1 MYKNNF
7 LKRLWIMIPPKFN
20 KISLGEFNYCLNID
34 SVEFPKAFTDDMF
47 CLISENEE
55 RDNMNEYYDN
65 MMNELN
71 SLKAENKR
79 LKAQLKELREFKANV
94 EKSHKDIVEQFEKA
108 LNESPLNPDK
118 LEESIDSV
126 CSRTLCSRKEALDY
140 LIHNDYNVDRA
151 ITLINWSKLNVPS
164 VIL

>member
-1 MYKNNF
+1 
-7 LKRLWIMIPPKFN
+7 MIPPKFN
-20 KISLGEFNYCLNID
+20 KISLGAFNYCSSID
-34 SVEFPKAFTDDMF
+34 AVEFSKSFTDDMF

-65 MMNELN
+65 MINELN

-94 EKSHKDIVEQFEKA
+94 EKSHKDIVEQFEKT

-140 LIHNDYNVDRA
+140 LIQNDYNVDRA

>member
-1 MYKNNF
+1 
-7 LKRLWIMIPPKFN
+7 MIPPKFN

-65 MMNELN
+65 MLNELN

-94 EKSHKDIVEQFEKA
+94 EKSHKDSVEQFEKA

-118 LEESIDSV
+118 LEESIDAV

-140 LIHNDYNVDRA
+140 LIQNDYNVDRA

>member
-1 MYKNNF
+1 
-7 LKRLWIMIPPKFN
+7 MIPPKFN

-65 MMNELN
+65 MINELN

-118 LEESIDSV
+118 LEESIDSI

-140 LIHNDYNVDRA
+140 LIQNDYNVDRA

>member
-1 MYKNNF
+1 
-7 LKRLWIMIPPKFN
+7 MILPKFN
-20 KISLGEFNYCLNID
+20 KISLEEFNYCSNID
-34 SVEFPKAFTDDMF
+34 SVEFPKVFTDDMF

-65 MMNELN
+65 MVNELN

-94 EKSHKDIVEQFEKA
+94 EKSQKDIVEQFEKA

-140 LIHNDYNVDRA
+140 LIQNDYNVDRV

>member
-118 LEESIDSV
+118 LEESIDSI

-140 LIHNDYNVDRA
+140 LIQNDYNVDRA

>member
-1 MYKNNF
+1 
-7 LKRLWIMIPPKFN
+7 MIPLKFN
-20 KISLGEFNYCLNID
+20 KISLEKFNYCSNID
-34 SVEFPKAFTDDMF
+34 SVEFSKAFTDDMF

-55 RDNMNEYYDN
+55 RDNMI
-65 MMNELN
+65 NELN

-108 LNESPLNPDK
+108 LNESPVNPDN
-118 LEESIDSV
+118 LEESIDAV

-140 LIHNDYNVDRA
+140 LIQNDYNVDRA

>member
-1 MYKNNF
+1 
-7 LKRLWIMIPPKFN
+7 MIPPKFN

-55 RDNMNEYYDN
+55 RDNMIEYYDN
-65 MMNELN
+65 MINELN

-118 LEESIDSV
+118 LEESIDSI
-126 CSRTLCSRKEALDY
+126 CSRTLCSRKEALDS
-140 LIHNDYNVDRA
+140 LIQNDYNVDRA

>member
-1 MYKNNF
+1 
-7 LKRLWIMIPPKFN
+7 MILPKFN
-20 KISLGEFNYCLNID
+20 KISLGEFNYCSNID

-94 EKSHKDIVEQFEKA
+94 EKSQKDIVEQFEKA

-118 LEESIDSV
+118 LEESIDSI

-140 LIHNDYNVDRA
+140 LIQNDYNVDRA

>member
-1 MYKNNF
+1 
-7 LKRLWIMIPPKFN
+7 MILPKFN
-20 KISLGEFNYCLNID
+20 KISLGEFNYCSTID
-34 SVEFPKAFTDDMF
+34 SVEFSKVFTDDMF

-65 MMNELN
+65 MINELN

-108 LNESPLNPDK
+108 LNESPVNPDN
-118 LEESIDSV
+118 LEESIDAV

-140 LIHNDYNVDRA
+140 LIQNDYNVDRA

>member
-1 MYKNNF
+1 MLSIDLTKRISPKEALDHPF
-7 LKRLWIMIPPKFN
+7 LYEDKRKC
-20 KISLGEFNYCLNID
+20 K
-34 SVEFPKAFTDDMF
+34 
-47 CLISENEE
+47 ISENEE

-65 MMNELN
+65 MVNELN

-140 LIHNDYNVDRA
+140 LIQNDYNVDRA

>member
-1 MYKNNF
+1 
-7 LKRLWIMIPPKFN
+7 
-20 KISLGEFNYCLNID
+20 
-34 SVEFPKAFTDDMF
+34 MF

-65 MMNELN
+65 MINELN

-118 LEESIDSV
+118 LEESIDSI

-140 LIHNDYNVDRA
+140 LIQNDYNVDRA

>member
-1 MYKNNF
+1 
-7 LKRLWIMIPPKFN
+7 MIPLKFN
-20 KISLGEFNYCLNID
+20 KISLGKFNYCSNID
-34 SVEFPKAFTDDMF
+34 SVEFSKAFTDDMF
-47 CLISENEE
+47 CLISENKE

-65 MMNELN
+65 MINELN

-108 LNESPLNPDK
+108 LNESPVNPDK

-140 LIHNDYNVDRA
+140 LMQNDYNVDRA

>member
-1 MYKNNF
+1 
-7 LKRLWIMIPPKFN
+7 MILPKFN
-20 KISLGEFNYCLNID
+20 KISLEEFNYCSNID
-34 SVEFPKAFTDDMF
+34 SVEFPKVFTDDMF

-65 MMNELN
+65 MINELN

-94 EKSHKDIVEQFEKA
+94 EKSHKNIVEQFEKA
-108 LNESPLNPDK
+108 LNESPVNPDK

-140 LIHNDYNVDRA
+140 LIQNDYNVDRA

>member
-20 KISLGEFNYCLNID
+20 KISLGEFNYCSNID
-34 SVEFPKAFTDDMF
+34 SVEFSKAFTDDMF
-47 CLISENEE
+47 CLITENEE
-55 RDNMNEYYDN
+55 RDNIKEYYDN
-65 MMNELN
+65 MINELN

-118 LEESIDSV
+118 LEESIDSI

-140 LIHNDYNVDRA
+140 LIQNDYNVDRA

>member
-1 MYKNNF
+1 
-7 LKRLWIMIPPKFN
+7 MIPLKFN
-20 KISLGEFNYCLNID
+20 KISLGKFNYCSSID
-34 SVEFPKAFTDDMF
+34 AVEFQKILNDDTF
-47 CLISENEE
+47 CLISDDEGEDMTMYQNNI
-55 RDNMNEYYDN
+55 DIL
-65 MMNELN
+65 NELN

-108 LNESPLNPDK
+108 LNESPVNPDN

-140 LIHNDYNVDRA
+140 LIQNDYNVDRA